1 MTKASDEFEIM
12 ISRIHELLEGEGASV
27 EWNER
32 IPDPDNP
39 KQMRQVDVLIR
50 KNGLV
55 NLVECRLHKEPQD
68 VKWIEELIGR
78 RISLEASAIA
88 AVSTSGF
95 TSGAVKKAEKYG
107 IILRDLN
114 DLSDAEIKS
123 WARSVE
129 VAVYF
134 YRYEGFKLTFFFDV
148 KDATSINIDQL
159 QKDLRNYF
167 GLRSLFT
174 AQLKQIDD
182 EKLIIEENRGKRFKF
197 RANFFIEGFELCGYK
212 VQEIQSE
219 GFAYLEEIKLHVPE
233 VLAYGEVEMESKE
246 RNVYIQKFNL
256 GDTKVIHHD
265 GHIAM
270 SLDLS
275 KLDIPPYWQ
284 FRFVEVLSNH
294 ENYFD
299 SLDIVHPEK
308 IIMPVDE
315 INVSITGKAG

>member
-12 ISRIHELLEGEGASV
+12 ISRIHELLEGEGANV

-39 KQMRQVDVLIR
+39 KQLRQVDVVIR
-50 KNGLV
+50 KDGLI

-95 TSGAVKKAEKYG
+95 TSGAIKKAEKYG
-107 IILRDLN
+107 VILRDLKN
-114 DLSDAEIKS
+114 LSDAEIKS

-129 VAVYF
+129 IAIYF
-134 YRYEGFKLTFFFDV
+134 YRYDNFKLTLFIDPQDV
-148 KDATSINIDQL
+148 ANISIDRFQN
-159 QKDLRNYF
+159 DLRNYF

-174 AQLKQIDD
+174 AQLKLVDA
-182 EKLIIEENRGKRFKF
+182 EKLIVKENRGKRVKF
-197 RANFFIEGFELCGYK
+197 SVNFFIEGFELCDCK
-212 VQEIQSE
+212 VKEIQSD
-219 GFAYLEEIKLHVPE
+219 GYASLGEIKLHVPE
-233 VLAYGEVEMESKE
+233 VFAYGEVKAEKKE
-246 RNVYIQKFNL
+246 RNVYIQRFNL

-265 GHIAM
+265 GHIAI
-270 SLDLS
+270 SLDIS

-284 FRFVEVLSNH
+284 FRFIEVLSNH
-294 ENYFD
+294 ENYCD
-299 SLDIVHPEK
+299 SFEVVHPEK
-308 IIMPVDE
+308 IIMPVDK
-315 INVSITGKAG
+315 INLSIIGKG

>member
-55 NLVECRLHKEPQD
+55 NLIECRLHKEPQD

-78 RISLEASAIA
+78 RISLEASAIT

-95 TSGAVKKAEKYG
+95 TSGAIKKADKYG
-107 IILRDLN
+107 VILRDLK

-129 VAVYF
+129 IALYF
-134 YRYEGFKLTFFFDV
+134 YRYENFKLTLFFNV
-148 KDATSINIDQL
+148 KDTVSINIDQL
-159 QKDLRNYF
+159 QKELRNYF
-167 GLRSLFT
+167 GFRSLFT
-174 AQLKQIDD
+174 AQLNLIDA
-182 EKLIIEENRGKRFKF
+182 EKLLVKENRNKKVKF
-197 RANFFIEGFELCGYK
+197 SVNFFIEGFELCSYK
-212 VQEIQSE
+212 VREIMADGHASLQ
-219 GFAYLEEIKLHVPE
+219 EIKLHVPE
-233 VLAYGEVEMESKE
+233 VLAYGAAEKESKG
-246 RNVYIQKFNL
+246 RNVYIQKFNV
-256 GDTKVIHHD
+256 GDTRVIHHN
-265 GHIAM
+265 GHIAI

-275 KLDIPPYWQ
+275 KLEIPPYWQ

-294 ENYFD
+294 ENYCD
-299 SLDIVHPEK
+299 SFEVVHPEK
-308 IIMPVDE
+308 IIMPVDK
-315 INVSITGKAG
+315 INLSIIGKG